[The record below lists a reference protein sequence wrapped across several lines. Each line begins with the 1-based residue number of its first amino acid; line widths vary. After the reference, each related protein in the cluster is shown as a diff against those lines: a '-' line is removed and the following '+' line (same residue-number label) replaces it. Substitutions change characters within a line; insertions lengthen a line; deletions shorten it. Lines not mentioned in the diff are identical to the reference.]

1 MYNEIESEF
10 KAKFDGTDLDFM
22 QEYNNA
28 VSRVA
33 HYPTPDQ
40 VNAIKRILSEV
51 LTNYANSKYT
61 NNWGKFARLVAGIVE
76 PIIKYFKFNT

>member
-1 MYNEIESEF
+1 MYQEIESEF

-28 VSRVA
+28 VGRVA

-51 LTNYANSKYT
+51 LTNYANSKAT
-61 NNWGKFARLVAGIVE
+61 TGWGKFGRVMAWIVA
-76 PIIKYFKFNT
+76 PIIKYFKFNK